1 MAAKTLADLD
11 FIGTFATRH
20 RLEDPISSDPGGLGS
35 GDQARVWFNTT
46 SKLWKYWN
54 GTAAIDP
61 LARAN
66 HSGTQLS
73 STISDLA
80 TTVQAYRLDQ
90 FAAPTTSV
98 SLNSQKIT
106 SLLDPTSAQDAASKN
121 YVDQSIAGITG
132 GLILKGAVVCASGS
146 NINIASAPTTIDGIT
161 MSAGM
166 QVLLYAQTTT
176 TQQGVYT
183 WASSGAAMARATNW
197 ATSAQAVLGSFW
209 IVEQGTNA
217 DTIAVCTNDTAIT
230 IGTSTPAFAFR
241 GAGSAV
247 SGSTSVLNNSGTLS
261 VLTSGAGIVGD
272 ATHAVALD
280 FTVVGR
286 KVTGAIPA
294 ATAGIF
300 SITGA
305 AVTIN
310 HGLSNSA
317 PLVSV
322 AAAGTPVAGYS
333 TGDMPFTGASVVD
346 ANNVLV
352 TLPANPATGNWV
364 VTVIG

>member
-1 MAAKTLADLD
+1 MAQKTFADLD
-11 FIGTFATRH
+11 FIAKFATRN
-20 RLEDPISSDPGGLGS
+20 RLDDPVSSDPSGLGT
-35 GDQARVWFNTT
+35 GDKGRTWFNTVGN
-46 SKLWKYWN
+46 LWKYWN

-66 HSGTQLS
+66 HSGTQLA
-73 STISDLA
+73 STISDFA
-80 TTVQAYRLDQ
+80 TTAQGYRLDQ
-90 FAAPTTSV
+90 FAAPTASV

-132 GLILKGAVVCASGS
+132 GLILKGAVVCASSS
-146 NINIASAPTTIDGIT
+146 NVSITSAPSTIDGIT

-166 QVLLYAQTTT
+166 QVLLYGQSTPS
-176 TQQGVYT
+176 QQGVYQ
-183 WASSGAAMARATNW
+183 WNSAGAAMPRATNW
-197 ATSAQAVLGSFW
+197 ATSTQAVLGSFW

-230 IGTSTPAFAFR
+230 IGTTTPAFAFR
-241 GAGSAV
+241 GAGGAV
-247 SGSTSVLNNSGTLS
+247 SGSTSVLNNSSTLS
-261 VLTSGAGIVGD
+261 VITSGAGIIGD